1 MMGIDNNM
9 IYGFLLGLSVGI
21 NLTILFVYRAG
32 KKSEDKTQRLDK
44 SSSGHGGNS
53 PTVS

>member
-1 MMGIDNNM
+1 MGIDNNM

-32 KKSEDKTQRLDK
+32 KREDKTQRLDK